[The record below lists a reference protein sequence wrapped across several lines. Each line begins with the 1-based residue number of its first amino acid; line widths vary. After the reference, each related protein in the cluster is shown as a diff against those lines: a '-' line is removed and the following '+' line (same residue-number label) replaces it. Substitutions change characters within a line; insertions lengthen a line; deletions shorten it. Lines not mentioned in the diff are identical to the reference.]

1 MTYKKYKQGNYKE
14 KQKDTM
20 DELFKKIKEGV
31 RAVYSSDKWKK
42 HLETIS
48 KFHNYSHRNILLIEL
63 QNPDASLVAGYKKWQ
78 TEFERQVKK
87 GEKAIKI
94 LMPIKA
100 KKELTKLDKKG
111 NPLKDK
117 DGNIEKEEKS
127 FLRFKY
133 VNVFD
138 ISQTEGKEL
147 DLFKVNELDSSV
159 ANKDNILRSIKNIAY
174 ENGCDFKFGDTG
186 NAKGYYSRA
195 KEEIVIK
202 ENMSDLQTLKTAV
215 HELAHSIIHNP
226 NKNPDLSLDDIANRS
241 KKEIEA
247 ESVAYIV
254 LSHLG
259 LDTSDYSFEY
269 IAGWGS
275 NKSEDE
281 LSSVLEN
288 IKDVSSSVIYKIE
301 ENLEKDKHL
310 NLQTC
315 KQTSVEKTSLEDII
329 KVAKS
334 KDLESLTRNKAIKS
348 HEIEI

>member
-1 MTYKKYKQGNYKE
+1 
-14 KQKDTM
+14 
-20 DELFKKIKEGV
+20 
-31 RAVYSSDKWKK
+31 
-42 HLETIS
+42 
-48 KFHNYSHRNILLIEL
+48 
-63 QNPDASLVAGYKKWQ
+63 
-78 TEFERQVKK
+78 
-87 GEKAIKI
+87 
-94 LMPIKA
+94 MPIKV
-100 KKELTKLDKKG
+100 KKELTKLDEKG

-159 ANKDNILRSIKNIAY
+159 ANKDNILKSIKNIAY

-226 NKNPDLSLDDIANRS
+226 TKNPDLSLDDIGNRS

-247 ESVAYIV
+247 ESVAYVV
-254 LSHLG
+254 LSHLD
-259 LDTSDYSFEY
+259 LDTSDYSFEC
-269 IAGWGS
+269 IDGWGS

-281 LSSVLEN
+281 LSSLLEN
-288 IKDVSSSVIYKIE
+288 INDVSYFIIDQIE
-301 ENLEKDKHL
+301 DNLEQEKHL
-310 NLQTC
+310 NLQTY
-315 KQTSVEKTSLEDII
+315 KQTNVEKTSLEDII
-329 KVAKS
+329 KIATS
-334 KDLESLTRNKAIKS
+334 KEIEPVTRNKSIKS
-348 HEIEI
+348 REIEI

>member
-1 MTYKKYKQGNYKE
+1 
-14 KQKDTM
+14 
-20 DELFKKIKEGV
+20 
-31 RAVYSSDKWKK
+31 
-42 HLETIS
+42 
-48 KFHNYSHRNILLIEL
+48 
-63 QNPDASLVAGYKKWQ
+63 
-78 TEFERQVKK
+78 
-87 GEKAIKI
+87 
-94 LMPIKA
+94 MPIKV
-100 KKELTKLDKKG
+100 KKELTKLDEKV

-147 DLFKVNELDSSV
+147 NLFKLNELDSSV
-159 ANKDNILRSIKNIAY
+159 DNKDNILKSIKSIAHK
-174 ENGCDFKFGDTG
+174 NGCDFKFRDTG
-186 NAKGYYSRA
+186 NAKGYYSRS
-195 KEEIVIK
+195 KKEIVIK
-202 ENMSDLQTLKTAV
+202 ENMSNLHTLKTAV

-226 NKNPDLSLDDIANRS
+226 NKIPDLSLDDIANRS

-247 ESVAYIV
+247 ESVAYVV
-254 LSHLG
+254 LSHSG

-288 IKDVSSSVIYKIE
+288 IKDVSSYIIYKIE
-301 ENLEKDKHL
+301 ENLEQEKDL

-315 KQTSVEKTSLEDII
+315 KQTNIEKTSLKDII
-329 KVAKS
+329 QVAKS
-334 KDLESLTRNKAIKS
+334 QDLEPSTRNKPIQS
-348 HEIEI
+348 REIEI